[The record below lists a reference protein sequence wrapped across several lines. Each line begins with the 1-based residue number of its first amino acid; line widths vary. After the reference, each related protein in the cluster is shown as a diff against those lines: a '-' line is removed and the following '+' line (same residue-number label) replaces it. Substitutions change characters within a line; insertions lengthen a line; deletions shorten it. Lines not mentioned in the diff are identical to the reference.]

1 MHRIMATAVV
11 AVLLGAV
18 VAPAP
23 AGATSPGTTV
33 NLSTA
38 MHDEATAY
46 ADYTAWADHAT
57 GSGYPE
63 LASLLVAT
71 ANQERGEHF
80 AELASAAWLVGTNT
94 SNVWSSMLAEYTEA
108 TNTYPRYAT
117 QATADGDVV
126 TSALFTEL
134 AGDEA
139 SHKSLLA
146 QAYRYLHHMGCAPV
160 PPLPDPVAI
169 VEGPA
174 QATGQTLVNVRAAMR
189 GEAYASAKYRL
200 YADAAYRTGKSWL
213 GNLFVGLSNVELYE
227 HYAALANRYGLV
239 GPVATNLASAIAAEE
254 GAIADYASWSTS
266 ATAAGDTAEA
276 ALFTEIRG
284 DEIGHRDAFLAMVE

>member
-1 MHRIMATAVV
+1 MRRVMGTAVV
-11 AVLLGAV
+11 AVLLGVV

-23 AGATSPGTTV
+23 AGATSPGTKA

-46 ADYTAWADHAT
+46 ADYTAWADHAAD
-57 GSGYPE
+57 SGHSA

-71 ANQERGEHF
+71 ANQERDEHF
-80 AELASAAWLVGTNT
+80 SELASAAGLVGDNK
-94 SNVWSSMLAEYTEA
+94 SNVRSSMLAEYTES
-108 TNTYPRYAT
+108 TNTYPGYAT

-126 TSALFTEL
+126 TSALFMEL
-134 AGDEA
+134 ANDEA
-139 SHKSLLA
+139 SHKALLA
-146 QAYRYLHHMGCAPV
+146 QAYRSLHHIGCAPV

-174 QATGQTLVNVRAAMR
+174 QATGQTIVNVRAAMR
-189 GEAYASAKYRL
+189 GEAYASAKYRM
-200 YADAAYRTGKSWL
+200 YADAAYISGKLWL
-213 GNLFVGLSNVELYE
+213 GDLFVGLSNVELYE

-239 GPVATNLASAIAAEE
+239 GPVAMNLYSAIAAEE
-254 GAIADYASWSTS
+254 GAIASYSAWSTL
-266 ATAAGDTAEA
+266 ATADGDTTEA

-284 DEIGHRDAFLAMVE
+284 DEVGHRDAFLAMVE